1 MSMNTQCLRAAVVA
15 LLTLF
20 LVASAAARGG
30 LPDFTDLV
38 EQQKD
43 AVVNISTTQK
53 VEGGGIP
60 GMPPGME
67 LPEGGPW
74 DDLFRRFFGERGERG
89 GPPREFET
97 TSLGSGFIISADG
110 YVLTNHH
117 VIADAESIRVRM
129 SDRSEYEAEVVGS
142 DPRSDIA
149 LLKVEADGLPSVEM
163 DTAGEVEV
171 GEWVMAIGT
180 PFGFE
185 HSVSVGVVSALGRS
199 LPNDAYVPFI
209 QTDVAINPG
218 NSGGPLFNLEGQVI
232 GINSQIYSRTGGY
245 QGVSF
250 AIPADVAMEVVR
262 DLRDDGR
269 VTRGWLGVL
278 VQDVDRELAE
288 SFGMDQA
295 AGALVA
301 QVVADG
307 PAAEA
312 GLQPGDVIT
321 AFNGEVLPE
330 SGALP
335 PRVGR
340 SAPGEEVRLTVLRN
354 GAERNIEVTLGEL
367 PEQEE
372 MARAHGRDSARPDS
386 ASRGADRLGLRVE
399 SVPDRLRQRLEA
411 EGGVVVA
418 EVSDGPAARIGL
430 RRGDVITMLAGERIR
445 GVDHFHEVVAGLEAG
460 RQVPVLVHRG
470 QGPRFMALEV
480 PETEAK

>member
-1 MSMNTQCLRAAVVA
+1 MNAQFLRAAAVA
-15 LLTLF
+15 LLALF
-20 LVASAAARGG
+20 LVGSAAARSG

-38 EQQKD
+38 KEQKD

-67 LPEGGPW
+67 MPEGGPW
-74 DDLFRRFFGERGERG
+74 DDLFRRFFDERGEGG
-89 GPPREFET
+89 GPQREFET
-97 TSLGSGFIISADG
+97 TSLGSGFIISSDG

-117 VIADAESIRVRM
+117 VIAEAESIRVRM

-149 LLKVEADGLPSVEM
+149 LLKVDAENLPTAEM
-163 DTAGEVEV
+163 DTSGEVEV

-218 NSGGPLFNLEGQVI
+218 NSGGPLFDLDGEVI

-250 AIPADVAMEVVR
+250 AIPADVAMDVVR
-262 DLRDDGR
+262 DLREDGR

-301 QVVADG
+301 RVVADG

-312 GLQPGDVIT
+312 GLKPGDVIT
-321 AFNGEVLPE
+321 AFNGEPLPE

-335 PRVGR
+335 PLVGR
-340 SAPGEEVRLTVLRN
+340 SKPGEEAELTVLRN
-354 GAERNIEVTLGEL
+354 GEERHVEITLGEL
-367 PEQEE
+367 PEEE
-372 MARAHGRDSARPDS
+372 EGARAQGRPGPGEQGSDPD
-386 ASRGADRLGLRVE
+386 GADRLGLRVE
-399 SVPDRLRQRLEA
+399 PVPDRLRQRLETD
-411 EGGVVVA
+411 GGIVVA
-418 EVSDGPAARIGL
+418 EVTEGPAARIGL
-430 RRGDVITMLAGERIR
+430 RRGDVITMIAGEAIQ
-445 GVDHFHEVVAGLEAG
+445 GVEHFHEVVAGLEPG

-480 PETEAK
+480 PEAE

>member
-1 MSMNTQCLRAAVVA
+1 MSMNARILRVAALA
-15 LLTLF
+15 LVTLF
-20 LVASAAARGG
+20 LVGTAAARSG
-30 LPDFTDLV
+30 LPDFTELV
-38 EQQKD
+38 KEQKD

-53 VEGGGIP
+53 VEGGIP

-74 DDLFRRFFGERGERG
+74 DDLFRRFFGENGAPR
-89 GPPREFET
+89 REFET

-117 VIADAESIRVRM
+117 VIAEAESIRVRM

-149 LLKVEADGLPSVEM
+149 LLKVDAEGLPTVEM
-163 DTAGEVEV
+163 DDSGTVEV

-218 NSGGPLFNLEGQVI
+218 NSGGPLFNLDGEVI

-262 DLRDDGR
+262 DLREDGR

-288 SFGMDQA
+288 SFGMEQA

-301 QVVADG
+301 QVVPEG

-312 GLQPGDVIT
+312 GLKPGDVIT
-321 AFNGEVLPE
+321 EFNGEPLPE
-330 SGALP
+330 SGSLP
-335 PRVGR
+335 PLVGR
-340 SAPGEEVRLTVLRN
+340 SAPDEEATLTVLRN
-354 GAERNIEVTLGEL
+354 GEEREIEVTLGEL
-367 PEQEE
+367 PEEKE
-372 MARAHGRDSARPDS
+372 MARAHGGGSGKPDS
-386 ASRGADRLGLRVE
+386 ASKGADRLGLRVE
-399 SVPDRLRQRLEA
+399 PVPGQLRQRLEI
-411 EGGVVVA
+411 EGGVVIADV
-418 EVSDGPAARIGL
+418 ERGPAARIGL
-430 RRGDVITMLAGERIR
+430 RRGDVISMIAGERIR
-445 GVDHFHEVVAGLEAG
+445 GVDHFHEVVTGLEAG

-480 PETEAK
+480 PEAE

>member
-1 MSMNTQCLRAAVVA
+1 MSMNAKILRVAALA

-20 LVASAAARGG
+20 LMGSAAARGG
-30 LPDFTDLV
+30 LPDFTELV
-38 EQQKD
+38 KEQKG

-53 VEGGGIP
+53 VEGGIP

-74 DDLFRRFFGERGERG
+74 DDLFRRFFGENGAPR
-89 GPPREFET
+89 REFET

-117 VIADAESIRVRM
+117 VIAEAESIRVRM

-149 LLKVEADGLPSVEM
+149 LLKVDAEGLPTVAM
-163 DTAGEVEV
+163 DDSGTVEV

-218 NSGGPLFNLEGQVI
+218 NSGGPLFNLDGEVI

-262 DLRDDGR
+262 DLREDGK

-301 QVVADG
+301 QVVPEG

-312 GLQPGDVIT
+312 GLKPGDVIT
-321 AFNGEVLPE
+321 EFNGEPLPE
-330 SGALP
+330 SGSLP
-335 PRVGR
+335 PLVGR
-340 SAPGEEVRLTVLRN
+340 SAPDKEVTLTVLRS
-354 GAERNIEVTLGEL
+354 GEERNIEVTLGEL
-367 PEQEE
+367 PEEDAA
-372 MARAHGRDSARPDS
+372 ARAHGGSPGKPDS
-386 ASRGADRLGLRVE
+386 ATKGADRLGLRVE
-399 SVPDRLRQRLEA
+399 PVPGQLRQRLEV
-411 EGGVVVA
+411 EGGVVIADV
-418 EVSDGPAARIGL
+418 ERGPAARIGL
-430 RRGDVITMLAGERIR
+430 RRGDVISMLAGERIR
-445 GVDHFHEVVAGLEAG
+445 GVEHFHEVIAGLEAG
-460 RQVPVLVHRG
+460 QQVPVLVHRG

-480 PETEAK
+480 PEAE

>member
-1 MSMNTQCLRAAVVA
+1 MNAHFLRAAATVLLA
-15 LLTLF
+15 LI
-20 LVASAAARGG
+20 LVGSAAARSG

-38 EQQKD
+38 KEQKD

-53 VEGGGIP
+53 VEGGMP

-67 LPEGGPW
+67 PPEGGPW
-74 DDLFRRFFGERGERG
+74 DDLLRRFFGERG
-89 GPPREFET
+89 GPQGPEGPEGQEREFET

-110 YVLTNHH
+110 YILTNHH

-129 SDRSEYEAEVVGS
+129 SDRSEFEAEVVGS

-149 LLKVEADGLPSVEM
+149 LLKVDAEDLPTAEM
-163 DTAGEVEV
+163 DTEREVEV

-185 HSVSVGVVSALGRS
+185 HSVSVGVVSAQGRT
-199 LPNDAYVPFI
+199 LPNDSYVPFI

-218 NSGGPLFNLEGQVI
+218 NSGGPLFDLDGRVI

-262 DLRDDGR
+262 DLREDGK
-269 VTRGWLGVL
+269 VTRGWLGVM

-301 QVVADG
+301 RVVPDG

-321 AFNGEVLPE
+321 SFNGKSLPE

-335 PRVGR
+335 PLVGR
-340 SAPGEEVRLTVLRN
+340 GKPGDEAELTILRDGEEQTIDL
-354 GAERNIEVTLGEL
+354 TLGEL
-367 PEQEE
+367 PEEEE
-372 MARAHGRDSARPDS
+372 MTRGRKSGEPETEHG
-386 ASRGADRLGLRVE
+386 GADRLGLQVE
-399 SVPDRLRQRLEA
+399 PIPDRLRSRLEV

-418 EVSDGPAARIGL
+418 EVTDGPAARLGL
-430 RRGDVITMLAGERIR
+430 RRGDVISMIAGERIR
-445 GVDHFHEVVAGLEAG
+445 GVEHFREVVAGLEGG

-480 PETEAK
+480 PEAE